1 VFHVERHR
9 VGARLAGTAPSGAPP
24 YIEIPGRRL
33 YIVPTRRGAMFAALL
48 FLMLVGSINYNNS
61 LGHLF
66 TFLLTGLACVAM
78 LSIYRNV
85 LGVEISAGDARPV
98 FAGQRATIPLRLHNP
113 LPLPRPAIAIELA
126 RRPTALTNLP
136 PDATVWV
143 DLSVPTQHR
152 GLFSPGPI
160 KLSTCFP
167 LGLFRA
173 WTYADLAVTCL
184 VYPAPMKKGSTPPL
198 PGAGSTPPGQH
209 SDEEDF
215 AGLRPYQPGDPHRH
229 LHWKAYARTLELHT
243 KRFSAPQGGDLW
255 LDWARLSERD
265 PETRL
270 SILCRWVLDADAQG
284 RAYGLR
290 LPTGRIPPG
299 TGPSHRHRCLRSL
312 AHYPMASFK
321 TGATL

>member
-1 VFHVERHR
+1 MERHR
-9 VGARLAGTAPSGAPP
+9 AGARLAASTAPGLPP

-33 YIVPTRRGAMFAALL
+33 YILPTRRGAIFAALL

-66 TFLLTGLACVAM
+66 TFLLTGVACVAM
-78 LSIYRNV
+78 LSVYRNLV
-85 LGVEISAGDARPV
+85 GVQISAGDARPL

-113 LPLPRPAIAIELA
+113 LPLLRPAIEFQLA
-126 RRPTALTNLP
+126 RQPTVVANLA

-143 DLSVPTQHR
+143 DLSVRTEHR

-173 WTYADLAVTCL
+173 WTYADLAVTCV
-184 VYPAPMKKGSTPPL
+184 VYPAPMTRGSTPPL
-198 PGAGSTPPGQH
+198 PGAGPIPAGPR

-229 LHWKAYARTLELHT
+229 FHWKAYARTQELHT

-255 LDWARLSERD
+255 LDWTRLSERD

-290 LPTGRIPPG
+290 LPTGRIPLG
-299 TGPSHRHRCLRSL
+299 MGASHRHRCLRTL
-312 AHYPMASFK
+312 ALYPMASSK
-321 TGATL
+321 TGASS